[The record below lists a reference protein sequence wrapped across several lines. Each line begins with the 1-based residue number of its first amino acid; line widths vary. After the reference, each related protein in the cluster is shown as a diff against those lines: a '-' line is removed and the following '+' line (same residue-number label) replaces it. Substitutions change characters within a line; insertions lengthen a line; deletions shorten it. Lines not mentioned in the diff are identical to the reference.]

1 MKPRSLALLAA
12 ATVLAVAAAAY
23 VSTQRTNEPAAVQI
37 GLRLFPDLP
46 TRADQVRRIE
56 IVRGPGTVTLVRDG
70 DAWVAANRGNY
81 PAMAQRVRELIV
93 DMAQITTLE
102 AKTSTPSLYA
112 SMEVEDPTGDDPR
125 SGQVRLLDA
134 NGAMIAGLIVGRA
147 RSGRSAEDDAVFVRR
162 AGEAQSW
169 LVRGRM
175 NLPRDIASWL
185 DRTVVDVERPR
196 VRQVTTTQP
205 DGERLIVQRASR
217 EASDFTVADVPEGRR
232 AKPAADVNQVGQ
244 AFDRIELDD
253 VRPAADIPFPAAP
266 ARAEVETYD
275 GMALRV
281 ELTEHEGQT
290 WARFVARAIP
300 PVDSPA
306 PAPPPA
312 PAPAPAAGAP
322 APATP
327 PAAAPQP
334 RDVGR
339 EIADLNARLSRWVYR
354 LPAYRVEAFKRKLED
369 VLEARSS

>member
-1 MKPRSLALLAA
+1 MKPRSLALLAV
-12 ATVLAVAAAAY
+12 ATVIAVGGAAY
-23 VSTQRTNEPAAVQI
+23 VSMQRANEPAAIQV

-56 IVRGPGTVTLVRDG
+56 IVRGPGTVTLVREGDG
-70 DAWVAANRGNY
+70 WVAANRGNY

-112 SMEVEDPTGDDPR
+112 SMEVEDPSGDDPR

-134 NGAMIAGLIVGRA
+134 NGAMVAGLIVGRA

-162 AGEAQSW
+162 VGEAQSW

-175 NLPRDIASWL
+175 NLPRDISSWL
-185 DRTVVDVERPR
+185 DRTVIDVERPR
-196 VRQVTTTQP
+196 VRQVTTIQP
-205 DGERLIVQRASR
+205 DGERLVVQRASR
-217 EASDFTVADVPEGRR
+217 EASDFTVADIPEGRR

-253 VRPAADIPFPAAP
+253 VRPAADIPFPAET
-266 ARAEVETYD
+266 ARAEVETFD

-290 WARFVARAIP
+290 WARFAARAIP
-300 PVDSPA
+300 PVDPQA
-306 PAPPPA
+306 A
-312 PAPAPAAGAP
+312 PAPAPASPPAAGAA

-327 PAAAPQP
+327 AAPAPEP

-339 EIADLNARLSRWVYR
+339 EISELNARLGRWVYR
-354 LPAYRVEAFKRKLED
+354 LPGYRVDAFKRKLED